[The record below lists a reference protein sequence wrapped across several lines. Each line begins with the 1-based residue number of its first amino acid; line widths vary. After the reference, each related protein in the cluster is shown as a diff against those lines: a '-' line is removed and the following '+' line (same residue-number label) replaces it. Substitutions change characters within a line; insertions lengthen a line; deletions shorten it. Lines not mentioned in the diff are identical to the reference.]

1 MVNRGSCRHCKKDYR
16 NVENIDKE
24 IYRNQDGKW
33 CSTCSGCKKEQSY
46 TRKDHAKQSSAAD
59 WRCKTCRA
67 TEKSF
72 SSNQRAGAFMRC
84 FNKFKNSAKNRGIS
98 WDVSFEDFCS
108 IYTGYCALTNW
119 AISLEYKKTT
129 ASLDRID
136 SSKGYYMGNIRWVHS
151 MVNMSKNK
159 FSDESFVAM
168 CLAVA
173 QVRTSTVKS

>member
-1 MVNRGSCRHCKKDYR
+1 VRAILDDRVKKERSYWIASCVCGKPSRYASKNSALKMVNRGSCRHCKKDYR

-84 FNKFKNSAKNRGIS
+84 FNKFKNSAKIEGFLGTFLLKTFALYTLGI
-98 WDVSFEDFCS
+98 VP
-108 IYTGYCALTNW
+108 
-119 AISLEYKKTT
+119 
-129 ASLDRID
+129 
-136 SSKGYYMGNIRWVHS
+136 
-151 MVNMSKNK
+151 
-159 FSDESFVAM
+159 
-168 CLAVA
+168 
-173 QVRTSTVKS
+173 